1 MVALPQPRLTDEQ
14 YLTIER
20 AATDKSEF
28 YDGQMYAMS
37 GASFIHGQIVG
48 NMTGALYNSL
58 RKGPCSAIPGDL
70 RIRVSLGGLYTYS
83 DVVVVCGEP
92 RFADDQKDTLLNP
105 SLLIE
110 VLSPSTEGRD
120 RGFKSAQY
128 RLLASLEE
136 YVFVWQTEPHVEV
149 FRRRKDLGW
158 LLSEYVG
165 LEAQCRFEGAGCSV
179 ALSDIYENVTLLG
192 SL

>member
-1 MVALPQPRLTDEQ
+1 MAALPQPRLTDEQ

-20 AATDKSEF
+20 AATEKSEF

-37 GASFIHGQIVG
+37 GASFIHGRIVG
-48 NMTGALYNSL
+48 NMTVALYAGL
-58 RKGPCSAIPGDL
+58 RNGSCSAIPGDL
-70 RIRVSLGGLYTYS
+70 RVRVSPGGLYTYP

-110 VLSPSTEGRD
+110 VLSPSTEGHD
-120 RGFKSAQY
+120 RGFKAAQY
-128 RLLASLEE
+128 RLLVSLEE
-136 YVFVWQTEPHVEV
+136 YALVWQTEPHVEV
-149 FRRRKDLGW
+149 FRRQKDLGW
-158 LLSEYVG
+158 LLSESAG
-165 LEAQCRFEGAGCSV
+165 LEAQCHFESAGCSI
-179 ALSDIYENVTLLG
+179 ALSDIYENTG